1 MQGLGLTLFGQCGQS
16 VLLELRCQ
24 FGLQLLRFTL
34 LGNGGQSTLFELRGQ
49 FGLKLL
55 GFALL
60 SQCSQA
66 ILLSLRFVLLLFG
79 QCGQAVLLSLRFLLL
94 LLGQLLGCRHTL
106 SFDSFFFSLCG
117 QLGLKLLCFA
127 LLRQG
132 SQSVLLGLRCN
143 LCQFLGL
150 QISSLFFLLLTS
162 RQRLTHFVGLL
173 FQLSHAFG
181 FSRFLGFFGR
191 QTCLFN
197 AEALGLNLIRPRL
210 LLGIQCLGGFGNS
223 GSLSQ
228 LGFGKRLTQFF
239 SVRFNGSQPRLLGL
253 LGQHGLLFTCQLLQ
267 RRLLGHHLGLEFSFR
282 LQQGLLAL

>member
-1 MQGLGLTLFGQCGQS
+1 M
-16 VLLELRCQ
+16 
-24 FGLQLLRFTL
+24 
-34 LGNGGQSTLFELRGQ
+34 
-49 FGLKLL
+49 
-55 GFALL
+55 
-60 SQCSQA
+60 
-66 ILLSLRFVLLLFG
+66 
-79 QCGQAVLLSLRFLLL
+79 
-94 LLGQLLGCRHTL
+94 LGCRQTL

-117 QLGLKLLCFA
+117 QFGLKLLCFA

-162 RQRLTHFVGLL
+162 RQRLTHYIGLL
-173 FQLSHAFG
+173 FQFSHAFG
-181 FSRFLGFFGR
+181 FSRLLGFFGR